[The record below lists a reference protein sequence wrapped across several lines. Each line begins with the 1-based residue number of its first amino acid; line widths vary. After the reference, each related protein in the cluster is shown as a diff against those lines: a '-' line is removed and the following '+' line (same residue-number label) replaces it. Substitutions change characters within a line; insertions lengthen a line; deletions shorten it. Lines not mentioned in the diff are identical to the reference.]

1 MRAFRVLVI
10 AYFLVV
16 VALAIL
22 FQQSYIFLALIFIF
36 NVVVVY
42 YIGAVA
48 IRGLV
53 FPYSVWIVQDI
64 LCGQNSSQ
72 YASDLASLLEK
83 SYVIMRI
90 QILKEKKQEAPNSNL
105 NKSNNQGEHD
115 DGTARFHQNFERV

>member
-1 MRAFRVLVI
+1 MSRNETKHRRHVRAFRALVI
-10 AYFLVV
+10 AYILVV

-22 FQQSYIFLALIFIF
+22 FQESYISLALIFIF

-64 LCGQNSSQ
+64 LCGQNSTQ

-90 QILKEKKQEAPNSNL
+90 QIL
-105 NKSNNQGEHD
+105 
-115 DGTARFHQNFERV
+115 